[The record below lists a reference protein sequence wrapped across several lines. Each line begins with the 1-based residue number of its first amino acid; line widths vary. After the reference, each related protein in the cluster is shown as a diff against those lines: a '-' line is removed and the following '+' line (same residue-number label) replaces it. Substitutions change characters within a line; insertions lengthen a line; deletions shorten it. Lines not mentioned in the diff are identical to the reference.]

1 MRATFCLC
9 ACAIGLA
16 LTSNVATA
24 RDNVPWAPSLEA
36 AQQVAAQRQQL
47 ILIHFYGDNCPPCE
61 ALEANVF
68 PRPEFGKGVAA
79 NYVPVKINAS
89 QNKALAQKYGV
100 DRWPA
105 DVIANADGTP
115 ITRATVSPQDP
126 AKYLA
131 GLDQF
136 AVAHRARQAASAQV
150 AANVGYNQPST
161 AGRNVAAPP
170 AGAPIDPRLAAAPP
184 QPQPS
189 GYDPRGYQP
198 RGQDGPDRTSSFRPA
213 GEGFAQNGPPS
224 QANDSIYGGSRDV
237 RLNNSQANA
246 GQQPPVVQPMSPP
259 NPQWQTNPTIGA
271 SPNGQPDP
279 RSIARAPAEAAPAAP
294 LAMDGYCPVALAEAT
309 KWIKGDV
316 RFGAIHRGRTYLFGT
331 QADQQKFLMNP
342 DKYSPML
349 SGFDAVK
356 YLEQGVL
363 VDGNRKHGCVL
374 EGQLYLFADLAALE
388 KFEKSPGNYTS
399 PVRQAMQQSVTP
411 KNYR

>member
-1 MRATFCLC
+1 
-9 ACAIGLA
+9 
-16 LTSNVATA
+16 
-24 RDNVPWAPSLEA
+24 
-36 AQQVAAQRQQL
+36 
-47 ILIHFYGDNCPPCE
+47 
-61 ALEANVF
+61 
-68 PRPEFGKGVAA
+68 
-79 NYVPVKINAS
+79 VPVKINAS

-136 AVAHRARQAASAQV
+136 AVAHRARQAAAAQV
-150 AANVGYNQPST
+150 AANVGYNQPSN

-184 QPQPS
+184 QPQSQPT

-198 RGQDGPDRTSSFRPA
+198 RGQDGADRTSSFRPA
-213 GEGFAQNGPPS
+213 GEGLAQNAPPS
-224 QANDSIYGGSRDV
+224 QASDSIYGGTRDV
-237 RLNNSQANA
+237 RLNDSQANA
-246 GQQPPVVQPMSPP
+246 GQQPVTQPMSPP
-259 NPQWQTNPTIGA
+259 NPQSNPTIGA
-271 SPNGQPDP
+271 STNGQPDP
-279 RSIARAPAEAAPAAP
+279 RSIARAPAETAPAAP
-294 LAMDGYCPVALAEAT
+294 LAMEGYCPVTLAEAT

-316 RFGAIHRGRTYLFGT
+316 RFGAIHRGRTYLFGS
-331 QADQQKFLMNP
+331 QANQQKFLSNP

-349 SGFDAVK
+349 SGFDPVK
-356 YLEQGVL
+356 YLEEGVL

-374 EGQLYLFADLAALE
+374 EGQGMFLFADQAALE
-388 KFEKSPGNYTS
+388 KFERSPSSYIP